1 MAERF
6 VVIMAGGRGERF
18 WPASRL
24 RKPKHL
30 LSIVGDKPMLTQ
42 TVDRLQ
48 GLVPVE
54 NIIVI
59 TNRQQ
64 MEGVREVCPNLPD
77 QNIVM
82 EPVGR
87 DTAAAVGLAMLVVK
101 QRSTDAALA
110 MLPADAL
117 INDAQGFRDTLAA
130 AFEAAETSPSLLTI
144 GIKPTEPATG
154 YGYVRRGDEALQ
166 AAGLSVYE
174 VAEFKEKPD
183 LETAISYLESGDYY
197 WNAGMFVWRVST
209 IADALDEFTPV
220 LKQGLDEIEK
230 GLEAGRD
237 LDSLLEELY
246 PSLEKISVDF
256 AIMEKA
262 MNVKTVESTFDW
274 DDVGSWTAIE
284 RHFPKDSDDNTINGL
299 AAFGGASGN
308 IVVGPKDKLIAVL
321 GVDDL
326 IVVQTDDATL
336 ICKKDHAQQIKTLV
350 RDLSDSNELSNFV

>member
-6 VVIMAGGRGERF
+6 AVIMAGGRGERF
-18 WPASRL
+18 WPASRWQ
-24 RKPKHL
+24 KPKHL
-30 LSIVGDKPMLTQ
+30 LPIVGDKPMLTQ
-42 TVDRLQ
+42 TVDRLK
-48 GLVPVE
+48 GLVPSG

-64 MEGVREVCPNLPD
+64 IEGVREVCPNLPD
-77 QNIVM
+77 ENILA

-101 QRSTDAALA
+101 QRSADAALA

-117 INDAQGFRDTLAA
+117 IKDAQGFRDTLAA

-154 YGYVRRGDEALQ
+154 YGYVQRGSEALQ
-166 AAGLSVYE
+166 SLGRSIYD

-183 LETAISYLESGDYY
+183 LETAKAYLESGDYY

-209 IADALDEFTPV
+209 ISDALEEFTPV

-237 LDSLLEELY
+237 MDSLLEELY

-256 AIMEKA
+256 AVMEKA
-262 MNVKTVESTFDW
+262 TNVKTVESTFDW

-284 RHFPKDSDDNTINGL
+284 RHFPKDSEGNTINGL
-299 AAFGGASGN
+299 TSFGEASGN
-308 IVVGPKDKLIAVL
+308 IVVGPKDKLIALL

-326 IVVQTDDATL
+326 IVVQTEDATL
-336 ICKKDHAQQIKTLV
+336 ICRKDQAQRIKTLV
-350 RDLSDSNELSNFV
+350 KDLSDSNELSSFV